1 MSNENETEDGSPD
14 FQAEVESFVE
24 GVAGLFDSLKDI
36 FVKSKE
42 EVVRGAQLG
51 KVRIDV
57 YQLRKD
63 REHFLQR
70 LGEEAYDL
78 LVAGELEHEGLSKAF
93 GRIRDVDAKIVEH
106 EEEIARI
113 AEEQAASDAVA
124 AAASEAAN
132 DGGQAPQGPS
142 VAEEASDA
150 DEPAAEAPGA
160 DEPAAD
166 EPAAEEDAPATKKPR
181 RKKKD

>member
-1 MSNENETEDGSPD
+1 MSETEQSDETPPEFG
-14 FQAEVESFVE
+14 AEVESLVE

-57 YQLRKD
+57 FQLRKD

-78 LVAGELEHEGLSKAF
+78 LVSGELEHEALAKVY
-93 GRIRDVDAKIVEH
+93 GRIQDVDQQIVEY

-113 AEEQAASDAVA
+113 AAEQAAATA
-124 AAASEAAN
+124 AAEEDGANEEPGEAA
-132 DGGQAPQGPS
+132 G
-142 VAEEASDA
+142 E
-150 DEPAAEAPGA
+150 AAEAA
-160 DEPAAD
+160 E
-166 EPAAEEDAPATKKPR
+166 EPAAEEEAPAPKKAS
-181 RKKKD
+181 RKKKKKD

>member
-1 MSNENETEDGSPD
+1 MSEENESEEGTPD

-42 EVVRGAQLG
+42 EVVRGAALG

-63 REHFLQR
+63 REHFMQR

-78 LVAGELEHEGLSKAF
+78 LVAGDIAHDGLARVFEKIQ
-93 GRIRDVDAKIVEH
+93 GVDQQIVEY

-113 AEEQAASDAVA
+113 AEEQAAAAAA
-124 AAASEAAN
+124 AAASDEAAN
-132 DGGQAPQGPS
+132 DSG
-142 VAEEASDA
+142 
-150 DEPAAEAPGA
+150 
-160 DEPAAD
+160 
-166 EPAAEEDAPATKKPR
+166 DAPATAEADAPASEEAPEDEPPDEPDDKPA
-181 RKKKD
+181 KKKGKGKKKG

>member
-1 MSNENETEDGSPD
+1 MSDENETEDGSPD

-78 LVAGELEHEGLSKAF
+78 LVAGELDHEGLQKAYR
-93 GRIRDVDAKIVEH
+93 RIRDVDAQIVEH
-106 EEEIARI
+106 EEEISRI
-113 AEEQAASDAVA
+113 AEEQAAADA
-124 AAASEAAN
+124 AAAAAN
-132 DGGQAPQGPS
+132 GPANDAGAAPGE
-142 VAEEASDA
+142 AEG
-150 DEPAAEAPGA
+150 AAE
-160 DEPAAD
+160 EPAAD
-166 EPAAEEDAPATKKPR
+166 AAEEPAAEEPAAEEEPPVPKKPR

>member
-1 MSNENETEDGSPD
+1 MSKDDEQEPEAPD

-42 EVVRGAQLG
+42 EVVRGAALG

-78 LVAGELEHEGLSKAF
+78 LVAGEIAHPSLDKAF
-93 GRIRDVDAKIVEH
+93 GRIQGVDRQIVEH

-113 AEEQAASDAVA
+113 AAEQ
-124 AAASEAAN
+124 AAASERADAAGAAN
-132 DGGQAPQGPS
+132 
-142 VAEEASDA
+142 E
-150 DEPAAEAPGA
+150 EPAGDEAPP
-160 DEPAAD
+160 EPE
-166 EPAAEEDAPATKKPR
+166 EPPPARKPKA
-181 RKKKD
+181 KKKD